1 MTKDDKILYVFN
13 RLKELHKKAKTI
25 AYSEIGG
32 ENDTHYRHVDRQAAY
47 TQLAIQVYNKRHGTK
62 LPHLNALIVNKQ
74 TRRPG
79 CGCLTD
85 NPLEVLSFEYESH
98 YPEIEK
104 ILKYILTIKENLL
117 WDDDTDIV
125 TPIHDLIY
133 RGKKGISI
141 IECKET

>member
-1 MTKDDKILYVFN
+1 MNKDDKILYVFN
-13 RLKELHKKAKTI
+13 RLKELHKKMQTI
-25 AYSEIGG
+25 TYGEIGE
-32 ENDTHYRHVDRQAAY
+32 ENDTHYRHINRQAAY
-47 TQLAIQVYNKRHGTK
+47 TQLSIQVYNKRHGLQ
-62 LPHLNALIVNKQ
+62 LPHLNALIVNAQ

-79 CGCLTD
+79 NGCLTG
-85 NPLEVLSFEYESH
+85 NPLEVFAFEYEPH
-98 YPEIEK
+98 YSEIEK